1 MSQPDEQPLPTTLV
15 RPSPYEAPLP
25 AAAYAAAAGFT
36 AGEVIGKTLK
46 AWWKNVVPFTILSV
60 VTMAPVVVWLV
71 DFQRSLLAAQADPA
85 SFYRDGFGRFLGG
98 FGVVWVVSMLL
109 YVVALGA
116 MTRGTFGYLRGERV
130 SFGAMLTTG
139 FGRGLPVVALALV
152 AWIAIM
158 FASILLVFPGIMLAC
173 AWAASVPAAVV
184 ERIGPFQALSRSAEL
199 TRGVRWKVF
208 AAFLALFGVLWGL
221 SMGVQLAA
229 SAFAVLALP
238 AEHAPMG
245 TLVVS
250 QLGTAL
256 FSCIPSVGCAVTY
269 HELRAARE
277 GLDTAQLASV
287 FE

>member
-1 MSQPDEQPLPTTLV
+1 MSQPQQQPLPTTLV
-15 RPSPYEAPLP
+15 RPSPYEVPP
-25 AAAYAAAAGFT
+25 AVTRPAGTGFT

-46 AWWKNVVPFTILSV
+46 AWWRNVIPFTVMSL
-60 VTMAPVVVWLV
+60 VTVAPMAVWLAELQRTAFAVRVGPPVVDGDRWMRFFGFFVVAWG
-71 DFQRSLLAAQADPA
+71 A
-85 SFYRDGFGRFLGG
+85 SM
-98 FGVVWVVSMLL
+98 VL

-130 SFGAMLTTG
+130 SFGAMLATG
-139 FGRGLPVVALALV
+139 FRRGLPVAAVALV
-152 AWIAIM
+152 ALIAIV
-158 FASILLVFPGIMLAC
+158 FGSFLLVFPGIMLAC
-173 AWAASVPAAVV
+173 AWVASVPAAVV
-184 ERIGPFQALSRSAEL
+184 ERLGPFQALSRSAEL

-229 SAFAVLALP
+229 GAFAVLVLP
-238 AEHAPMG
+238 TEHAPMG